1 MWNCILDIIN
11 INLNRCTM
19 GNFRKLL
26 VWQKAKELAVKIYK
40 LVRTQPI
47 SKDFGFRDQIQRAAV
62 SIPANIAEG
71 DELDTDKQSIRH
83 FYIAKGSSAELQT
96 LLIIANEIDY
106 IDNDSMEYLINE
118 CKIISVMLTK
128 IINARS

>member
-40 LVRTQPI
+40 LVRTQPV
-47 SKDFGFRDQIQRAAV
+47 SKDFGFRDQVQRAAV

-96 LLIIANEIDY
+96 LLIIAKEIDY
-106 IDNDSMEYLINE
+106 IDNDTMEYLINE